1 MAIPPKQNPP
11 DDDLESDEVE
21 SGEETEEETPWWA
34 GPRVFIYAAIGVLT
48 LIIGI
53 AGGIALS
60 YKFNL
65 GKKESVAT
73 AEPTILTPKRQHDAD
88 EMRRLRRNYPRVKI
102 GPGIEGPPPLP
113 LPEDEEGVVRL
124 KPLAKAFV
132 RPKPKPAW
140 QRYAAKFH
148 VIQGLPLVAV
158 VIDDL
163 GLNGK
168 RTEQAIALPNAVTLS
183 FLPYGKSLRNLT
195 AVARERGHEILVHV
209 PMEPSS
215 KTQNPGTN
223 PLLVGLGDDE
233 IRKRLDWALSQFTG
247 YIGVN
252 NHMGSR
258 FTSDRRAI
266 SVVMDELK
274 RRELMFLDSRTSGK
288 TIAAKVAAKINLP
301 VVSRHIFLDDEHSP
315 GYENVVSNLRLLE
328 AVARREGSAIAIGHP
343 HRETFRALE
352 KWAPELRARGIQ
364 LVPLSK
370 ILLKRQ
376 LGKSANQK

>member
-1 MAIPPKQNPP
+1 M
-11 DDDLESDEVE
+11 
-21 SGEETEEETPWWA
+21 
-34 GPRVFIYAAIGVLT
+34 
-48 LIIGI
+48 
-53 AGGIALS
+53 
-60 YKFNL
+60 
-65 GKKESVAT
+65 
-73 AEPTILTPKRQHDAD
+73 
-88 EMRRLRRNYPRVKI
+88 
-102 GPGIEGPPPLP
+102 
-113 LPEDEEGVVRL
+113 
-124 KPLAKAFV
+124 
-132 RPKPKPAW
+132 
-140 QRYAAKFH
+140 
-148 VIQGLPLVAV
+148 
-158 VIDDL
+158 
-163 GLNGK
+163 GLNTK

-183 FLPYGKSLRNLT
+183 FLPYGSNLRDLT

-258 FTSDRRAI
+258 FTSDHRAI

-315 GYENVVSNLRLLE
+315 GYENVASNLRLLG

-343 HRETFRALE
+343 YRETFRALG
-352 KWAPELRARGIQ
+352 KWAPALRARGIQ

-376 LGKSANQK
+376 LGKNANQR